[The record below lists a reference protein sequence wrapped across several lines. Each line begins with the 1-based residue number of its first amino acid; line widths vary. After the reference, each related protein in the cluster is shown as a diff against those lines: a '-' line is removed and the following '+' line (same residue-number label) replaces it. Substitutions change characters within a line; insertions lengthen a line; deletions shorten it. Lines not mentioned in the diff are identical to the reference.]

1 MADHTL
7 DKYLELSEEKSQ
19 STLNKYISDKELNS
33 RFEYV
38 LKEPNQR
45 YQKVW
50 NNLLKSKL
58 KSNFSLEFMKK
69 NEIFKFEELYKT
81 KNEFDIYKALA
92 ICKKVSWRE
101 QPYDKQHWGN
111 WLHSLSPYQGR
122 LTPSF
127 VHWLVRIFSTRD
139 MVVLDPF
146 CGVGTVPLEADFLGR
161 RSIGNDLNPYAYLVA
176 RGKFDRRPIDEHLNY
191 LKSISDE
198 VVHNNCKIDGIPKWI
213 RDYFH
218 DKTLKEIIYINKKL
232 EEENQFFLRAGLM
245 GILHGNRPGYLSVY
259 TGCIIPM
266 KPRAKDHPKFRP
278 DKDSKQYRPVIPRLA
293 AKVMRMYQTGFK
305 LETEGK
311 IVCQDARNMN
321 LIDNN
326 SIDVI
331 ISSPPYYNTLD
342 YATQNRVRL
351 FFLDYNLE
359 RQTDLKEVLIQKKSS
374 YLDEMVKVGN
384 ELRRVVIPNGYV
396 VLILGDVVGQKNSIN
411 TAENVGDVYQDIGF
425 EKLDIINDEIPIN
438 KRASGSK
445 RKKFDRILIM
455 KNIE

>member
-1 MADHTL
+1 MEKSNKDSKSTL
-7 DKYLELSEEKSQ
+7 DRYIGISGKSQ
-19 STLNKYISDKELNS
+19 YDYI
-33 RFEYV
+33 F
-38 LKEPNQR
+38 KEPISR

-50 NNLLKSKL
+50 ENLLRGKL
-58 KSNFSLEFMKK
+58 QSNFNLEFKKK
-69 NEIFKFEELYKT
+69 NEILEFREFYTT
-81 KNEFDIYKALA
+81 KKDFDIEKALR
-92 ICKKVSWRE
+92 ICKEVGWRE

-127 VHWLVRIFSTRD
+127 VHWLVRIFSTID

-161 RSIGNDLNPYAYLVA
+161 STIGNDLNPYAYLVA
-176 RGKFDRRPIDEHLNY
+176 RGKFDRRPIDEYLNY

-198 VVHNNCKIDGIPKWI
+198 VVNNKCKIDDIPKWI

-218 DKTLKEIIYINKKL
+218 DKTLKEIVYINKKL

-266 KPRAKDHPKFRP
+266 KPRGKDHPKFRP
-278 DKDSKQYRPVIPRLA
+278 DKDSKEYRPIIPRLA
-293 AKVMRMYQTGFK
+293 AKVMRMYQTGFN
-305 LETEGK
+305 LETKGK
-311 IVCQDARNMN
+311 IICQDTRNMD
-321 LIDNN
+321 LIEDK

-359 RQTDLKEVLIQKKSS
+359 RQADLKEVLIQDKSS
-374 YLDEMVKVGN
+374 YLDEMVKVGK

-411 TAENVGDVYQDIGF
+411 TAENVGEVYQDIGF

-455 KNIE
+455 KNNE